1 MAKKN
6 PFIENAASAEEVAK
20 LEGKKTDT
28 PIHSSQTKSE
38 EVISSESVVQKTNM
52 PRKKKQHLDAPV
64 DDRKW
69 KREKNPLYDME
80 LLVNPI
86 YLENGEFTSTQ
97 MCETYGRSLKKFA
110 YDKNTSIRD
119 LINIAIFEYG
129 LKEGFLKRAKEE

>member
-20 LEGKKTDT
+20 LEGTKNQST
-28 PIHSSQTKSE
+28 IHLSQTKSE
-38 EVISSESVVQKTNM
+38 ETTQSEPVVKKTTV
-52 PRKKKQHLDAPV
+52 PKKKEKHLDTAG

-80 LLVNPI
+80 LLVNPV
-86 YLENGEFTSTQ
+86 YLENGAYTSTQ
-97 MCETYGRSLKKFA
+97 MCEAYGRSLKKFA

-129 LKEGFLKRAKEE
+129 TKEGFLKKAKEE